1 MRIDDLERDR
11 EHLKAKLGEDY
22 SKLERLHAM
31 ITEAEE
37 TLRKSGADLGVRMA
51 RIEQDMPRFKGTTEA
66 LDFRFN
72 QIAKDLDV
80 IKQELAA
87 RLGWTVIYLP
97 PDLPKDKDGIWQAA
111 QERGRADKL
120 LEAKAI
126 YELFEASFP
135 DDPRAPQALVEI
147 ARLFERSGD
156 LDSAIKS
163 YQAVYERHE
172 ASPLAAS
179 STFRIAELFVLRRN
193 CDRARTIFQFV
204 EKQFKNSPEAAQ
216 ARARLKNLAA
226 ECKRN

>member
-1 MRIDDLERDR
+1 MRIEDLERDR

-72 QIAKDLDV
+72 QLAKDLDV

-147 ARLFERSGD
+147 AKLFEKSGD

-179 STFRIAELFVLRRN
+179 STFRIAELFLLRKN

-216 ARARLKNLAA
+216 AKARLKNLAA